1 MQLSARPGRTLRT
14 TSNRTTTERAAF
26 EPETALVVL
35 MADRASSGS
44 VLGRDGGAG
53 MKISHRSL
61 ATPDVTLLR
70 VGVNAKG
77 RRHRLQLNL
86 LRNLAFY
93 WL

>member
-1 MQLSARPGRTLRT
+1 MQLSARPGRTFRT

-61 ATPDVTLLR
+61 AVHEVTLLR

-77 RRHRLQLNL
+77 PRHHLQLNL
-86 LRNLAFY
+86 FRNLAFY

>member
-1 MQLSARPGRTLRT
+1 
-14 TSNRTTTERAAF
+14 
-26 EPETALVVL
+26 VVL

-44 VLGRDGGAG
+44 VLGRDGDAG

-93 WL
+93 WLQRVAAAEAERLPVP